1 MRKIFSLCVIA
12 LFSISI
18 HAELVSN
25 SEWIA
30 QLGTNFVEVAF
41 TNATVENYPNADS
54 IILADTTIVKYNE
67 DGTYT
72 EENEY
77 YIKANTQVGVQE
89 VRAQTFWYDSS
100 YSTFEVSIVE
110 LIKPTGV
117 IALDTTKVVSENIDS
132 SQMDSNIYDPSS
144 KHVKILIPNF
154 EIGDIAHIKVTRTTH
169 KARVPNFFG
178 DIFVLETSSPI
189 LKYRYLISGP
199 ETLPLQS
206 IVTRNTITEVDFNE
220 ERADGRIN
228 YCWEVSDVPQAFPE
242 PDMPAMYSCVGRC
255 VVSTAKNWKEIS
267 KWYWEL
273 CEEPL
278 NAITPEMEAEVEALV
293 DGTEENSPERLLKV
307 FTYVSQ
313 KIRYMG
319 VTTETVAPGYE
330 PHPVSMTFENKHG
343 VCRDKAALLV
353 TMLRLAGFNSYPVLI
368 MQGEKLDNEVPI
380 TFFNHAV
387 VAVQFDGSDD
397 YVLMDPTN
405 ESTAEIFPE
414 YLCEKSY
421 LVAKPEGEQL
431 MVSPSI
437 DYRKNM
443 LDIKTT
449 ARLEIAQDGSNALR
463 DGHAIIDFKGLNDT
477 MYRGFFVDNDRQS
490 VLEYLRRNFMK
501 GSPNL
506 ILKDFKIF
514 PEDPSDTSQ
523 PLRLELFF
531 DFASPLPHLV
541 TGQAAVI
548 ELPQFSGFFG
558 LVNMVLPDTSLHTR
572 RFPLKLFSTCGE
584 EEQISIQLPE
594 EFSLDDFPKQH
605 SEIDVASGPFVFKY
619 STQILPATETTPPV
633 LQLDLATAITKLEV
647 SPEEYE
653 ECRQALFTQDYKKA
667 IKPIWSATAI
677 AEAMKN
683 SNIAKIEDFSSR
695 GMHSIGEDGYIY
707 EANTVHISID
717 NSTSEVVIIRR
728 QRIKLLDRA
737 AKSEYSDASFD
748 YYPSYET
755 LTIVNAATIKAS
767 GERNTS
773 CFTNLMDKAWVGSAP
788 AYPACKQLVVNFPD
802 TEIGDSVEYE
812 IERRMPIE
820 NFSGGRYYLACF
832 APVEEAYVEFDIPS
846 IQEFIKNNPEQG
858 YQLELMLNT
867 QGAKLSTYAPDVVEF
882 PARSLRKQ
890 YPTLD
895 DTMRANFFDFDYYVF
910 RTQPALQGS
919 EIAQI
924 IKARDNEQ
932 STYNARKIAQELKT
946 ALGPDATQ
954 LAILT
959 AVRDYTAK
967 HIRRIGPSF
976 NKLAQE
982 DYLAPDAVLENGYAN
997 DFDYA
1002 VLQYTMLKELGLNPK
1017 LLLGISKLRAKA
1029 PEKSLSAC
1037 VLTDVDLVLIEVDL
1051 DGKKYYPNIG
1061 SQYALDMSLT
1071 PKYCGVPLFDSNG
1084 EMSKRTYLD
1093 TTTSNVNAYDE
1104 HNHIVINI
1112 EKNGMATISV
1122 KNIRNNQRLENFVK
1136 QYSELVP
1143 EMKER
1148 HHAQLVGTHGR
1159 SAMAIGD
1166 LNIDISTNTVTRSYK
1181 VRMQLPTLKTTE
1193 DGQILQYTIPESYI
1207 LFPSPLPFLRNYP
1220 MQRSSELM
1228 QRNVI
1233 EIIIPKD
1240 YELLA
1245 EPSTYM
1251 LNLGEGDGSVTV
1263 FRMILRV
1270 KYDDYIHY
1278 TITDTLSLSQMDESV
1293 SPEAYLKY
1301 ADEILKL
1308 RGYNNTFI
1316 LKRR

>member
-77 YIKANTQVGVQE
+77 FVKANTQVGVQD
-89 VRAQTFWYDSS
+89 VRTQTFWYDSS
-100 YSTFEVSIVE
+100 YSTFSVDVVE

-117 IALDTTKVVSENIDS
+117 IALNADKVTSENIDS
-132 SQMDSNIYDPSS
+132 SQMDSNIYDPNN
-144 KHVKILIPNF
+144 KLVQVLIPDF
-154 EIGDIAHIKVTRTTH
+154 EVGDIAHIKMTRTTS
-169 KARVPNFFG
+169 KTRVPNFFG

-255 VVSTAKNWKEIS
+255 IVSTAKNWEEIS

-278 NAITPEMEAEVEALV
+278 NAITPAMEEEVKTLV
-293 DGTEENSPERLLKV
+293 AGTEEKSPERLLKV

-387 VAVQFDGSDD
+387 VAVQFDGSDE

-421 LVAKPEGEQL
+421 LVAKPDGEKL
-431 MVSPSI
+431 RVSPPIDYHKNMVS
-437 DYRKNM
+437 
-443 LDIKTT
+443 IKTT
-449 ARLEIAQDGSNALR
+449 AQLEIAKDGANLLS
-463 DGHAIIDFKGLNDT
+463 DCHTTIDFKGLNDT
-477 MYRGFFVDNDRQS
+477 MYRGFFVNNDKPTIQS
-490 VLEYLRRNFMK
+490 FIRRNLMK
-501 GSPNL
+501 ANSKL
-506 ILKDFKIF
+506 ILKDYKLL
-514 PEDPSDTSQ
+514 PADPSDTTK
-523 PLRLELFF
+523 PLKLELFY
-531 DFASPLPHLV
+531 DMVSPFPQSLN
-541 TGQAAVI
+541 GSAAVI
-548 ELPQFSGFFG
+548 DVPKFSGVFG
-558 LVNMVLPDTSLHTR
+558 IVNMVMPDTSLLTR
-572 RFPLKLFSTCGE
+572 RFPLKILSTCGE
-584 EEQISIQLPE
+584 EEHISIQLPN
-594 EFSLDDFPKQH
+594 EFSEATFPKQL
-605 SEIDVASGPFVFKY
+605 SNIDVSSGPFVFKY
-619 STQILPATETTPPV
+619 VAQLHPATGIVAPT

-647 SPEEYE
+647 PPEEYE
-653 ECRQALFTQDYKKA
+653 DCRSALFTQDLMSQ
-667 IKPIWSATAI
+667 IKPIFNTSAIKA
-677 AEAMKN
+677 
-683 SNIAKIEDFSSR
+683 AK
-695 GMHSIGEDGYIY
+695 
-707 EANTVHISID
+707 D
-717 NSTSEVVIIRR
+717 NSQTDTVQALSAFGMPSITNDGHVLEVLTVRVLVDSATSEVVVNRK
-728 QRIKLLDRA
+728 QRVKLLDRA
-737 AKSEYSDASFD
+737 AKSEFSDASFD
-748 YYPSYET
+748 YFPKYEK
-755 LTIVNAATIKAS
+755 LSIISAATIKAS

-788 AYPACKQLVVNFPD
+788 AYPACKQLVLNFPD

-812 IERRMPIE
+812 IEQRIPVDY
-820 NFSGGRYYLACF
+820 FSGLRFYTVCF

-1002 VLQYTMLKELGLNPK
+1002 VLQYTMLKELGLNPS

-1037 VLTDVDLVLIEVDL
+1037 VLTDVDLVLIEVDI

-1093 TTTSNVNAYDE
+1093 TSTSNVNAYDE

-1193 DGQILQYTIPESYI
+1193 DGQTLQYTIPESYI

-1308 RGYNNTFI
+1308 RGYNKTFI